1 MNILDLGLKKKL
13 KGLIKKEILEVGIH
27 QKKLEKN

>member
-1 MNILDLGLKKKL
+1 MQILDLRLKKRL
-13 KGLIKKEILEVGIH
+13 KNIKKKEILEAGIH